1 MTKAH
6 METRAQVR
14 GVASV
19 VVQDP
24 AQAMAAA
31 MVQDPVKILAQAV
44 VLVRVRRLEILAM
57 VMVQGRIPIPAP
69 VPVVASAVLPAISG
83 NNRLMATNRV
93 RRVTPRPLR
102 VMHRNLVRVAIL
114 RDRRL
119 AIMATQDT
127 AIHRPV
133 IGMTTI
139 EMTVTEAI
147 KNQVLILRI

>member
-6 METRAQVR
+6 TETRAQVR

-31 MVQDPVKILAQAV
+31 MVQDLVRILAQAV
-44 VLVRVRRLEILAM
+44 VLVRVRRLEILVM
-57 VMVQGRIPIPAP
+57 VMDQGRIPIPVP
-69 VPVVASAVLPAISG
+69 VPVVALAVLPAISG
-83 NNRLMATNRV
+83 SNRLMATNRV

-114 RDRRL
+114 RDRRR
-119 AIMATQDT
+119 AIPVTQDM

-133 IGMTTI
+133 IGTTTTG
-139 EMTVTEAI
+139 MTVAEATI
-147 KNQVLILRI
+147 NQVLIL